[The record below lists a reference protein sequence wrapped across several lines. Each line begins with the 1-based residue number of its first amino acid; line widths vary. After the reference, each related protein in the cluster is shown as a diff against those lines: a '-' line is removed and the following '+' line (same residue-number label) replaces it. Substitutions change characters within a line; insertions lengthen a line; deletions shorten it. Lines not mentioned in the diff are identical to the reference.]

1 METVVSFLSHHTTKK
16 SVFFFLKFSVFSLFF
31 IAVALFVGNRI
42 GVDDLKTQ
50 TTGAQGEEKTFTIV
64 VDARSRRTR
73 RRQLR
78 RSDDGTLEKDLNL
91 AVAMKLAALMKTA
104 DVNVVVTRDSD
115 IELADPTSKHK
126 KLDDL
131 NARVAIASE
140 NENSI
145 LVSIH
150 MNKFPISKYSGLQV
164 YYSDNNEGSKA
175 LADMIQNGAAVNLD
189 EKNSRKTKPAG
200 DSIYLLSH
208 LQIPAVLV
216 ECGFLSNYEEK
227 ELLKTDE
234 YQTKLAMSIY
244 TSVIEYISEDNK

>member
-1 METVVSFLSHHTTKK
+1 MSFLSHHTTKK
-16 SVFFFLKFSVFSLFF
+16 SAFFFLKFSVFSLLF
-31 IAVALFVGNRI
+31 IAVALLVGNRI
-42 GVDDLKTQ
+42 GVDDRKAQ
-50 TTGAQGEEKTFTIV
+50 TTGANEEEKTFTIV
-64 VDARSRRTR
+64 IDAGHGGRDGGASAD
-73 RRQLR
+73 
-78 RSDDGTLEKDLNL
+78 DDGTLEKDLNL

-104 DVNVVVTRDSD
+104 DVNVVVTRDAD
-115 IELADPTSKHK
+115 IELADPSSKHK

-140 NENSI
+140 NENSV

-150 MNKFPISKYSGLQV
+150 MNKFPVSKYSGLQV
-164 YYSDNNEGSKA
+164 YYSGNNEGSKA
-175 LADMIQNGAAVNLD
+175 LADMIQNGAAANLD

-234 YQTKLAMSIY
+234 YQMKLAMSIY

>member
-1 METVVSFLSHHTTKK
+1 M
-16 SVFFFLKFSVFSLFF
+16 
-31 IAVALFVGNRI
+31 
-42 GVDDLKTQ
+42 
-50 TTGAQGEEKTFTIV
+50 
-64 VDARSRRTR
+64 
-73 RRQLR
+73 
-78 RSDDGTLEKDLNL
+78 
-91 AVAMKLAALMKTA
+91 AMKLAALMKTA
-104 DVNVVVTRDSD
+104 DVNVVVTRDAD
-115 IELADPTSKHK
+115 IELADPSSKHK

-140 NENSI
+140 NENSV

-150 MNKFPISKYSGLQV
+150 MNKFPVSKYSGLQV
-164 YYSDNNEGSKA
+164 YYSGNNEGSKA
-175 LADMIQNGAAVNLD
+175 LADMIQNGAAANLD
-189 EKNSRKTKPAG
+189 ETKPAG

-234 YQTKLAMSIY
+234 YQMKLAMSIY